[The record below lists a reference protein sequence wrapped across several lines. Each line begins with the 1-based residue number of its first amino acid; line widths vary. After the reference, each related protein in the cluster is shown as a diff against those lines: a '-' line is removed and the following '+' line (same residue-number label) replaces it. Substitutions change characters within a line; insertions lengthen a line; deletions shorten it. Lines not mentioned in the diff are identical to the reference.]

1 MAHTQDKQYLS
12 LNTPLGKDTLLL
24 RSLRGEEALSRLFH
38 FTLLA
43 QSEETSLDFKAVVG
57 QHATVTVELA
67 DGSQRFID
75 GIVSRFVQAG
85 NNPRLADYYL
95 ELRPWPWLL
104 RQSMDCRIFQNTS
117 VPDIITGLFDELGF
131 SDYRNALVSTYTPR
145 EYCVQYNETSFD
157 FISRLLEEEGIF
169 YFFEHQDGL
178 HTLVLGDDATAFVT
192 CPGGDTITYGDLD
205 DWTQQN
211 SILHCS
217 REENVIAATVAL
229 DDFNFETPSTDLVA
243 EVESKLAQTGGTR
256 RLYEYPGIFSKK
268 NEGDQRAK
276 VRIEEQEAPLESMRG
291 ESYCRA
297 FVSGTRF
304 TLKKHFRDDFNI
316 EYVLQQITHE
326 ADLDGYRNH
335 FQAFP
340 SSNVFR
346 PPRSTP
352 KPKIAGTQTAIVVG
366 KKGEEIW
373 TDKYGR
379 IKLQFHWDQRG
390 KLDENSSCWIRVA
403 QGWAGKSWGQMFL
416 PRLGQEV
423 VVSFLEGDPDRP
435 LVTGSVYNAEQ
446 TVPYPL
452 PGEQTKSTLKSNSS
466 KGGKGF
472 NELRFEDKKGSEELY
487 FHAQKDQL
495 IEVEN
500 DRTKKVKGAE
510 KNTITKSRHT
520 TVEKEDE
527 TLIVQKG
534 DRTIKV
540 ETGKEVHQVKGTRN
554 LTVTGD
560 ETHQNDANL
569 SLTVDKNYTLTVKGN
584 LTIDVTGTVTFK
596 AGKTMD
602 LQSGQAMTL
611 DSSATAKLKAA
622 SSVNIEAGS
631 SLTAK
636 AATSL
641 TNQAGTSL
649 TNKAGTTMTNDAG
662 ISLTNKGAAS
672 QTVDG
677 GGMLTLK
684 AGLIKIN

>member
-1 MAHTQDKQYLS
+1 MAHTQTKQYFS
-12 LNTPLGKDTLLL
+12 VQTPLGKDQLLL
-24 RSLRGEEALSRLFH
+24 RRFHGEEAISQLFL
-38 FTLLA
+38 FTLEA
-43 QSEETSLDFKAVVG
+43 ESEATGLDFKAVIG
-57 QHATVTVELA
+57 KHATITIELA

-75 GIVSRFVQAG
+75 GLVSRFVQADH
-85 NNPRLADYYL
+85 NPKLTRYFL
-95 ELRPWPWLL
+95 ELRPWFWLL
-104 RQSMDCRIFQNTS
+104 QQSVDCRIFQNSS
-117 VPDIITGLFDELGF
+117 VPDIVTGLFDELGF
-131 SDYRNALVSTYTPR
+131 SDYRNSLTGTYAPR
-145 EYCVQYNETSFD
+145 EYCVQYNESSFA
-157 FISRLLEEEGIF
+157 FVSRLLEEEGIF
-169 YFFEHQDGL
+169 YFFEHSDGK
-178 HTLVLGDDATAFVT
+178 HTLVLADDATAFVT
-192 CPGGDTITYGDLD
+192 CPGGDTVVYGDHG

-211 SILHCS
+211 SVLRCTL
-217 REENVIAATVAL
+217 EENMIAGVVAL

-243 EVESKLAQTGGTR
+243 ELESNLSQDGGTR
-256 RLYEYPGIFSKK
+256 RIYEFPGVFSKK
-268 NEGDQRAK
+268 NEGEQRAK
-276 VRIEEQEAPLESMRG
+276 VRIEEQEAPLKLLRG
-291 ESYCRA
+291 DSYCRA
-297 FVSGTRF
+297 FITGTRF
-304 TLKKHFRDDFNI
+304 TLEKHYRDDFNA
-316 EYVLQQITHE
+316 EYVLKGLIHQGDE
-326 ADLDGYRNH
+326 EGYQNS
-335 FQAFP
+335 FEAFP
-340 SSNVFR
+340 SQTVFR
-346 PPRSTP
+346 PPRVTP
-352 KPKIAGTQTAIVVG
+352 KPILAGTQTAIVVG

-379 IKLQFHWDQRG
+379 IKVQFHWDQLG

-416 PRLGQEV
+416 PRIGQEV
-423 VVSFLEGDPDRP
+423 VVSFLQGDADRP

-446 TVPYPL
+446 TVPYAL
-452 PGEQTKSTLKSNSS
+452 PGKQTMSTLKSNSS

-472 NELRFEDKKGSEELY
+472 NEVRFEDKKGSEELY

-500 DRTKKVKGAE
+500 DRTKKVKGDE

-520 TVEKEDE
+520 TVEKDNE
-527 TLIVQKG
+527 TLIVKKG

-540 ETGKEVHQVKGTRN
+540 ETGKEVHEVKGTRN

-569 SLTVDKNYTLTVKGN
+569 SLNVDKNYTLKVKGN

-602 LQSGQAMTL
+602 VTSGQAMTL
-611 DSSATAKLKAA
+611 ESSATTKVKAA
-622 SSVNIEAGS
+622 SSMNIEAGA